1 MVWYA
6 LASYKRDGGTH
17 TALVLQDKLFA
28 LDQTASSVSVAA
40 DWVHASV
47 AELLEHWAQV
57 QPELDGLAEAAAGA
71 IESLQPLDLGPN
83 DLAAPLRPTRIFC
96 AAANYAKHARE
107 MGTLLAEKAE
117 RNPYMFMKP
126 DSAIV
131 GHNDTVVL
139 PEASSQVD
147 WEIELAAIIG
157 RQARYVSADEGLD
170 YVAGYSIL
178 NDISA
183 RDLNIRDDYPF
194 KMDWFQGKCFDTFA
208 PFGPWLVPA
217 GCIDDPYA
225 LDMRLT
231 VNDEPMQEEV
241 TGAMIFDI
249 GEQIEYLSSI
259 VTLHP
264 GDVIATGTP
273 TGVGMSRGVFLASG
287 DVMEASI
294 TGIGC
299 LRNPVRQ
306 ETIDDKETVTAEE
319 ES

>member
-6 LASYKRDGGTH
+6 LASYRRDGEIRS
-17 TALVLQDKLFA
+17 ALVLGERLFA
-28 LDQTASSVSVAA
+28 VESTATALSITA
-40 DWVHASV
+40 DWVHASID
-47 AELLEHWAQV
+47 ELLQHWMGV
-57 QPELDGLAEAAAGA
+57 RPELDALAQAAAA
-71 IESLQPLDLGPN
+71 SIDTLEALDLGPN
-83 DLAAPLRPTRIFC
+83 DIAPPLRPSRVFC

-107 MGTLLAEKAE
+107 MGTVLAEKAE
-117 RNPYMFMKP
+117 RHPYMFMKP
-126 DSAIV
+126 DSAII

-139 PEASSQVD
+139 PRASSQVD
-147 WEIELAAIIG
+147 WEIELAAVIG
-157 RQARYVSADEGLD
+157 RSARHVSADEGLD
-170 YVAGYSIL
+170 YVAGYSVI

-183 RDLNIRDDYPF
+183 RDLNVRDDYPF

-208 PFGPWLVPA
+208 PLGPWLVPTA
-217 GCIDDPYA
+217 CIDDPYA

-259 VTLHP
+259 LTLQP

-273 TGVGMSRGVFLASG
+273 TGVGMSRGIFLKPG

-294 TGIGC
+294 AHIGR
-299 LRNPVRQ
+299 LRNPVG
-306 ETIDDKETVTAEE
+306 AEE
-319 ES
+319 VATA